1 MNKPIKQIYDR
12 PPLDEL
18 EIARVN
24 EINFNN
30 LLRFFSEK
38 FASPMMV
45 GQFLNFIAL
54 YIGVPADNLNVI
66 ANKSFTSKSFPV
78 KPEEL
83 IEIYYRVDFSRRDI
97 QKMLKIGDRRITDVV
112 SQEGSF
118 IQEPEFT
125 QAELMMAM
133 RFVRFFT
140 DASEEII

>member
-1 MNKPIKQIYDR
+1 MSKIKQIYER
-12 PPLDEL
+12 PPLTEL

-30 LLRFFSEK
+30 LLRHFSDK

-54 YIGVPADNLNVI
+54 YVGVPADNLNVI
-66 ANKSFTSKSFPV
+66 ANKSFTSESFPV

-83 IEIYYRVDFSRRDI
+83 IEIYYRVEFSRRDI
-97 QKMLKIGDRRITDVV
+97 QKMLKVGDRRITDVV
-112 SQEGSF
+112 SEQGSY
-118 IQEPEFT
+118 IQEPELT